1 MKTILVVFTKDE
13 NRTVKM
19 ANAAK
24 DKKYCYVTEDDIIVG
39 DVLGSPNYASYLL
52 VTDVIEHAYKYY
64 NSGNGSLTDEVN
76 SANCYPIKEIKLNKY
91 EDCIMAYKIND

>member
-19 ANAAK
+19 ANASK
-24 DKKYCYVTEDDIIVG
+24 DKKYSYITEDNIAVG
-39 DVLGSPNYASYLL
+39 DILGSQAYTSYLL

-64 NSGNGSLTDEVN
+64 NSENGSLTDEVN
-76 SANCYPIKEIKLNKY
+76 SARCYPIKEIKLNESK
-91 EDCIMAYKIND
+91 DCVMAYKIND